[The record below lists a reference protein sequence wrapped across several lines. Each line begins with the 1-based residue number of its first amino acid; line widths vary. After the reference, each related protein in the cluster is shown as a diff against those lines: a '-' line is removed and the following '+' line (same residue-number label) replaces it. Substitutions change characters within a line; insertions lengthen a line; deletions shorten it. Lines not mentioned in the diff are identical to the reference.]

1 MVFPTD
7 PDQVYRDFVINGV
20 PASGANRPKKA
31 DIRRMHAER
40 DAALNAGLSNGGLIY
55 ASKANLDADLARG
68 ANSSAWVIGDGI
80 AANNGIY
87 RKTGASGAGAWLRV
101 GDLPYS
107 VVYAQNDGSGTKNAI
122 KATASVPI
130 AVSPYAQLI
139 SLPFTATND
148 AAMTLA
154 INGEVARPLVLNV
167 GGQLPAGYVKAGMS
181 ALVQI
186 DNAGNYRLFSYGDAS
201 SIQAAVEAAT
211 AVAQAAQAAAQ
222 VAQTNALASQNAAKA
237 SENAAKTSETNAATS
252 ATAALGSENRA
263 KASETAA
270 KTSETN
276 AKTSETNAKA
286 SETAALSSK
295 NAAATSATDA
305 NTAKTG
311 SQDASALAQKWATNP
326 RNSVVVTGQ
335 YSAYHWAQ
343 VALEAA
349 GTVTMDLASMINGA
363 GSATVAET
371 SVFAFADGAAAHKA
385 TWAELMSAFGSRT
398 MTLQNKALTGSGR
411 IAFNSA
417 TVADPRDL
425 TKHIALYGTTHGFAV
440 SAQGLNYASSGAHAF
455 YGTDTKLLNLA
466 ETGVVVGAPTGDA
479 KGAGTLNAVALY
491 QQGKQVLSEA
501 GGTITGGFNVT
512 PPASVTGAGTVTISA
527 LTANFQLIANNAAF
541 SIAAAAAGSYTVL
554 IEVTNGATPGAITFL
569 GFNKVDGD
577 PPTAANEK
585 AVLSIARV
593 GTFVYG
599 AWIKP

>member
-1 MVFPTD
+1 MGFPTD
-7 PDQVYRDFVINGV
+7 PAQVYRDFVTDGV
-20 PASGANRPKKA
+20 PASGANMVRKS
-31 DIRRMHAER
+31 DVRRLYAER
-40 DAALNAGLSNGGLIY
+40 DAALAAGLYNGGLIY
-55 ASKANLDADLARG
+55 DTKASMNADLARG

-87 RKTGASGAGAWLRV
+87 RKTGASGSGAWVRV

-107 VVYAQNDGSGTKNAI
+107 VVYAQNDGSGTANAI

-130 AVSPYAQLI
+130 ATSPYAQLI
-139 SLPFTATND
+139 SVPFAAANNG
-148 AAMTLA
+148 AMTLA
-154 INGEVARPLVLNV
+154 ISGEAPRPLVLNV
-167 GGQLPAGYVKAGMS
+167 GGQIPAGYVKTGMS

-211 AVAQAAQAAAQ
+211 ALAQAAQAAAQ
-222 VAQTNALASQNAAKA
+222 IAQNNALASENRAKA
-237 SENAAKTSETNAATS
+237 SENAAKASETAVSTNAANALTS
-252 ATAALGSENRA
+252 QNAA

-311 SQDASALAQKWATNP
+311 AQDASALAQKWASNP
-326 RNSVVVTGQ
+326 RNSVVVAGQ
-335 YSAYHWAQ
+335 FSAYHWAQ

-385 TWAELMSAFGSRT
+385 TWAELMSTFGSRS
-398 MTLQNKALTGSGR
+398 MTLQNKALTGTGR

-425 TKHIALYGTTHGFAV
+425 TKHIAVYGTTHGFAV
-440 SAQGLNYASSGAHAF
+440 TAQGLNYASSGAHAF
-455 YGTDTKLLNLA
+455 YGTDTKLLSLA

-479 KGAGTLNAVALY
+479 KGAGTLNAVGLY
-491 QQGKQVLSEA
+491 QQGKQVLGEA
-501 GGTITGGFNVT
+501 GGTITGGFNAT

-554 IEVTNGATPGAITFL
+554 IEVTNGTTPGAITFL

-585 AVLSIARV
+585 ALLSIARV